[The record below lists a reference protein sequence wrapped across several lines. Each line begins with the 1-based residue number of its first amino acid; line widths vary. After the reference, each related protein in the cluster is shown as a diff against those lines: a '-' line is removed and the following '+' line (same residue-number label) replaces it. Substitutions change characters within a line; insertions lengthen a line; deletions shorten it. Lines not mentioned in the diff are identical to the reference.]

1 MTMRASRYVF
11 LVFTWACFTAVQAT
25 QTKVFSIGE
34 AYSISNEEL
43 LYRETHCQSDDK
55 LHREVLY
62 KNPDGESIA
71 YKSLD
76 YRNGF
81 MVPSFKQTNFQ
92 TNEETRVTLDDEKVT
107 LSFTDANREQ
117 TLETLTNKNSADL
130 PMVIDAGFDAYI
142 RQNWDSLVA
151 GQSQSFQFPL
161 ASRLTLI
168 ELQVSESSCSFQS
181 DNSQCFKL
189 EMSNWLYR
197 MLTSPIELGYDRTQ
211 KQLIRYRGLSNIE
224 DENGTGLDVDIRYYY
239 GDIPLQACTL
249 DDKSEA
255 LQNER
260 IDHG

>member
-1 MTMRASRYVF
+1 MTMHASRYGF
-11 LVFTWACFTAVQAT
+11 FVFTWVCITAVHAAE
-25 QTKVFSIGE
+25 TKPFSIGE
-34 AYSISNEEL
+34 AYSINNEEL

-55 LHREVLY
+55 LHRQVLY

-92 TNEETRVTLDDEKVT
+92 TNEETQVTLDDEKVT
-107 LSFTDANREQ
+107 LSFTDANRDQ
-117 TLETLTNKNSADL
+117 TLETLTNKNSAES

-151 GQSQSFQFPL
+151 GKSQSFQFPL
-161 ASRLTLI
+161 ASRSTLI
-168 ELQVSESSCSFQS
+168 ELQVSASSCSFQGE
-181 DNSQCFKL
+181 NSQCFKL

-197 MLTSPIELGYDRTQ
+197 MLASPIELGYDRTQ

-224 DENGTGLDVDIRYYY
+224 DENGAGLDVDIRYYY
-239 GDIPLQACTL
+239 GDIPLQACAL
-249 DDKSEA
+249 DDKLVL

-260 IDHG
+260 IGHG

>member
-1 MTMRASRYVF
+1 MHASVF
-11 LVFTWACFTAVQAT
+11 VFFVFTWVSITAAHAAE
-25 QTKVFSIGE
+25 TKPFSIGE
-34 AYSISNEEL
+34 AYSINNEEL
-43 LYRETHCQSDDK
+43 LYSETHCQSDDK

-92 TNEETRVTLDDEKVT
+92 TREETQVSFDDEKVT

-117 TLETLTNKNSADL
+117 TQETLTNKNSANL

-161 ASRLTLI
+161 ASRSTLI

-197 MLTSPIELGYDRTQ
+197 MLASPIELGYDRTQ
-211 KQLIRYRGLSNIE
+211 RQLIRYRGLSNIE
-224 DENGTGLDVDIRYYY
+224 DENGAGLDVDIRYYY
-239 GDIPLQACTL
+239 GDMPLQACQQEG
-249 DDKSEA
+249 SE
-255 LQNER
+255 N
-260 IDHG
+260 HG